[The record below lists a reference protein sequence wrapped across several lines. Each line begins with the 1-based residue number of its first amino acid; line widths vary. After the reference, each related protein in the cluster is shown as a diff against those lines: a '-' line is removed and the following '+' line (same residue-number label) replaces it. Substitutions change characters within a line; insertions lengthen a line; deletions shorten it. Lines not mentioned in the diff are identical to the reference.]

1 MALFIF
7 EKINCEQIFLLGLV
21 VISVLIIV
29 INGGDHFDYTRF
41 LLPILP
47 LFLISFPFSLKK
59 VYSFLKNRINYNL
72 FCFLIPVMV
81 LLVNIKNPVYSE
93 FIIRPKN
100 LWW

>member
-7 EKINCEQIFLLGLV
+7 EKINYKQIFLLGLV
-21 VISVLIIV
+21 VISVLITV
-29 INGGDHFDYTRF
+29 INGGDHFDYARF

-47 LFLISFPFSLKK
+47 LFLVPIPSSLKK
-59 VYSFLKNRINYNL
+59 ACSFLKNRINCNL
-72 FCFLIPVMV
+72 FCFLIPVMIF
-81 LLVNIKNPVYSE
+81 LVNIKNPVYSE